1 MEMELSLTASVFM
14 LTLIFAA
21 WQGSARAFVAIRR
34 ATLRVSASPGIA
46 ALLLAACAIIAYA
59 IPTLLGHTPAPV
71 IHDEFAYLLA
81 GDTFASG
88 RLSNPSHPMARF
100 FETFHVIQAPTYAAK
115 FPPGLGLTLA
125 LGYVLGLPIIGVWI
139 TLALAAVAI
148 YWMLLA
154 VVPRRWAL
162 LAATLAAVHPT
173 VIWFSQT
180 YWGGGLSVLGGALL
194 CGSMLRL
201 ATMRD
206 FSIAKFASLGVI
218 AGAGVGTLI
227 LSRPFEG
234 MLTTMACGVA
244 ILAITFRRGIP
255 LSSLCRYIA
264 AASVLPI
271 LVVSW
276 MLYYDWRVTGQPLV
290 MPYVLHTARYM
301 IAPLFFWQSL
311 PATPIYPNDQM
322 RQFHTV
328 TEYVEYANAVGWQGY
343 WLGLLNR
350 GGLIAWAYL
359 RPMLLVIP
367 LCAAVFAYRNR
378 SRRRI
383 LLACLLIS
391 AFVLLTHLLICPWMR
406 IAYMAPLL
414 GLVIVV
420 ITIGLRQIEAWRVNG
435 QSVGRPMV
443 RAIVVTQLVMGG
455 YSLWFAVHQN
465 DRAQISQRKEII
477 ENLQQQGGEH
487 LILVRYAP
495 KYSPMQEWVYN
506 GANVD
511 QSKVIFA
518 RELGESADQ
527 ELLDYYPHRKTW
539 LLEVDRNKIQLRAL
553 EATASMQE

>member
-1 MEMELSLTASVFM
+1 M
-14 LTLIFAA
+14 LAGL
-21 WQGSARAFVAIRR
+21 AI
-34 ATLRVSASPGIA
+34 
-46 ALLLAACAIIAYA
+46 LAYS
-59 IPTLLGHTPAPV
+59 IPTLLGHVPAPV

-88 RLSNPSHPMARF
+88 RLSNPAHPMARF
-100 FETFHVIQAPTYAAK
+100 FETFHVIQTPTYAAK

-125 LGYVLGLPIIGVWI
+125 LGYLLGLPISGVWI

-148 YWMLLA
+148 YWMMLA

-162 LAATLAAVHPT
+162 LAAALAAVHPT

-180 YWGGGLSVLGGALL
+180 YWGGGLSMLGGALL

-206 FSIAKFASLGVI
+206 FEKAKFVSLGMI
-218 AGAGVGTLI
+218 AGAGVATLI

-234 MLTTMACGVA
+234 MLTTMACGIA

-255 LSSLCRYIA
+255 FRSLLRYIV
-264 AASVLPI
+264 AASIFPI
-271 LVVSW
+271 VVVAW
-276 MLYYDWRVTGQPLV
+276 LLYYNWRVTGEPLV

-301 IAPLFFWQSL
+301 ISPLFFWQSL
-311 PATPIYPNDQM
+311 PATPVYPNDQM

-328 TEYVEYANAVGWQGY
+328 TEYVEYANAIGWEGY

-367 LCAAVFAYRNR
+367 LCAAMFAYRNR

-414 GLVIVV
+414 GLVMVV
-420 ITIGLRQIEAWRVNG
+420 ITIGLRQIEAWRVNS

-455 YSLWFAVHQN
+455 YALWFAVNQN
-465 DRAQISQRKEII
+465 DRAQISHRQEIV
-477 ENLQQQGGEH
+477 ENLQKQDGEH

-518 RELGESADQ
+518 RELGQSSDQ
-527 ELLDYYPHRKTW
+527 ELFNYYPHRKTW
-539 LLEVDRNKIQLRAL
+539 LLEVDRNKVQLHPL
-553 EATASMQE
+553 EATASAQD